1 MRFQRH
7 DNLVLRTHRRGIV
20 CDAWMGH
27 EFLVLHD
34 QFDAILAYRLHV
46 GAACDQADINSVAA
60 EQRT

>member
-1 MRFQRH
+1 
-7 DNLVLRTHRRGIV
+7 
-20 CDAWMGH
+20 MGH